1 MCVTVTEKGVVKI
14 AWMFHLAR
22 RPDPTEMTLG
32 ERIRWARRDCRL
44 TQAELAYRLDIAT
57 GTLQQYEL
65 EKRRPGLDML
75 EAIAEETCVPIQ
87 WIVGAA
93 DDAERDPLSGRES
106 RLLATFNQLNDEGQR
121 VAIERVEELTELP
134 KYQKTE
140 KDEPESEDK
149 PESPD

>member
-1 MCVTVTEKGVVKI
+1 
-14 AWMFHLAR
+14 
-22 RPDPTEMTLG
+22 
-32 ERIRWARRDCRL
+32 
-44 TQAELAYRLDIAT
+44 
-57 GTLQQYEL
+57 
-65 EKRRPGLDML
+65 ML

>member
-22 RPDPTEMTLG
+22 RPGPTEMTLG

-106 RLLATFNQLNDEGQR
+106 RLLATFNHEGQR